1 MTPRRG
7 WRDPSAFS
15 VQRVE
20 TVKTSL
26 SFQYCRPDP
35 TLSAVIPS
43 LRGIYLLWGTS
54 VLKSNCELSLSQ
66 CAFITVIQSSCDVQP
81 SPPKEFRMLRAITN
95 HHHCK

>member
-15 VQRVE
+15 VQRFYLM
-20 TVKTSL
+20 KTSL
-26 SFQYCRPDP
+26 SFLYS
-35 TLSAVIPS
+35 LSLHDALPIFPS

-54 VLKSNCELSLSQ
+54 VLKSNYELSPSQ

>member
-15 VQRVE
+15 VPRVE

-66 CAFITVIQSSCDVQP
+66 CAFVTRYFHPQKISSGVAHYRITIVVQKHAQS
-81 SPPKEFRMLRAITN
+81 
-95 HHHCK
+95 